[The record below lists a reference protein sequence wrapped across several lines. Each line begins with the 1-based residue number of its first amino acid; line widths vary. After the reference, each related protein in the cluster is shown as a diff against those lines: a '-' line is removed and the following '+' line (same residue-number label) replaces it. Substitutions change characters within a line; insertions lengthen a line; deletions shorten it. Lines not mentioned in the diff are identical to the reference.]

1 MKKIVTGYV
10 YFLSNFFNSKKVL
23 FSKLSSGQSPEVLF
37 ITCSDSRVDPNL
49 LTNSEPGE
57 LFVIRNAGNIVP
69 PHTNTTC
76 GFAAS
81 IEFAINAIGIKHIIV
96 CGHSD
101 CGAMKGALDGSK
113 TKNLPNVQKWLNHTK
128 PAVDY
133 LKAKPKFTKR
143 VDMTELTQQ
152 NVLLQIQ
159 NLITHPC
166 IVEKIKIG
174 SIDIHGWVYDIGQ
187 GSIKV
192 FDESTNLFI
201 SFEQFYSNLLK

>member
-10 YFLSNFFNSKKVL
+10 HFLSNFFNSKKVL

-37 ITCSDSRVDPNL
+37 ITCSDSRIDPNL

-101 CGAMKGALDGSK
+101 CGAMKGALDESK
-113 TKNLPNVQKWLNHTK
+113 TKNLPDVQKWLNYSK
-128 PAVDY
+128 PALEL
-133 LKAKPKFTKR
+133 LKEKSNVICPDDIVEFT
-143 VDMTELTQQ
+143 QH
-152 NVLLQIQ
+152 NVIVQIN
-159 NLITHPC
+159 NLMTHPC
-166 IVEKIKIG
+166 VKEKLETS
-174 SIDIHGWVYDIGQ
+174 SIDIQGWVYDIGH
-187 GSIKV
+187 GHIKV
-192 FDESTNLFI
+192 FDKTTNNFVSIEKYYYNLF
-201 SFEQFYSNLLK
+201 

>member
-1 MKKIVTGYV
+1 MAIEAMLKPIIIQIFNISFTLWLRTHIICRACSEINDLMKNPFK
-10 YFLSNFFNSKKVL
+10 
-23 FSKLSSGQSPEVLF
+23 
-37 ITCSDSRVDPNL
+37 
-49 LTNSEPGE
+49 
-57 LFVIRNAGNIVP
+57 
-69 PHTNTTC
+69 NTTFLF
-76 GFAAS
+76 G
-81 IEFAINAIGIKHIIV
+81 V
-96 CGHSD
+96 T
-101 CGAMKGALDGSK
+101 K

-166 IVEKIKIG
+166 VVEKLKIG